1 MRLVAILFGAALI
14 SGCSTLSDKV
24 DATPEWRPLT
34 LSAQTVRSLEISHS
48 GDEPLEASAVLAARA
63 SASPDDRLD
72 RTAAMLLITES
83 DRLCDEYF
91 ASIMTTA
98 NTTRAA
104 LSLAALGTS
113 TAAGLSSPQRS
124 ANLLAG
130 ISTFFTG
137 TQSTLEETILESQ
150 STRAL
155 QSAVRAK
162 RIEMRTELTQRV
174 LASDGEAAL
183 ALIAGHIQDYHSR
196 CGLAYGLD
204 AISEVVTD
212 SVSSAE
218 GRGREAAEQGE
229 ANVQALQSAQNPG
242 TN

>member
-1 MRLVAILFGAALI
+1 MRCALVLATTCLLA
-14 SGCSTLSDKV
+14 GCSTLSDTV
-24 DATPEWRPLT
+24 DATPQWRPLT
-34 LSAQTVRSLEISHS
+34 LSADTVRSLQISHS
-48 GDEPLEASAVLAARA
+48 GDAPLEASAVLAARA
-63 SASPDDRLD
+63 SAARNDRLD
-72 RTAAMLLITES
+72 KTTAMLLITES
-83 DRLCDEYF
+83 DRMCDEYF
-91 ASIMTTA
+91 ASMTTTA

-155 QSAVRAK
+155 QSAVRSK
-162 RIEMRTELTQRV
+162 RTEMRSELSQRI
-174 LASDGEAAL
+174 LATDGEGAL
-183 ALIAGHIQDYHSR
+183 TLISAHIQDYHSR

-204 AISEVVTD
+204 AITEVVTE
-212 SVSSAE
+212 SVNGAETRGQDAAERAE
-218 GRGREAAEQGE
+218 G
-229 ANVQALQSAQNPG
+229 NIQALREESANR
-242 TN
+242 